1 MFCLSKLTLHQSY
14 MKLILIKWSSESINP
29 QYGCNNL
36 FSNLIR
42 CLNVDNWYNSP
53 IQTSLP
59 LYEKRISNSLRRRF
73 CLSDLMQ
80 PATSVTL
87 FFPAFVLY
95 MLSQEFYSHQTLI
108 YDQTH
113 YKRENFITFF
123 LSHFLQNL
131 QQTWRVL

>member
-14 MKLILIKWSSESINP
+14 MKLILIKWFSESMNP
-29 QYGCNNL
+29 QYLLVRNSAYGCHNL

-42 CLNVDNWYNSP
+42 CLNVDNWYDSP

-95 MLSQEFYSHQTLI
+95 MLSQEFYSYQTLI
-108 YDQTH
+108 YA
-113 YKRENFITFF
+113 
-123 LSHFLQNL
+123 
-131 QQTWRVL
+131 